1 MFVRE
6 VKDMNLKRKNKIFK
20 SRAYSKLVEN
30 EIKLLRNLIQHLNN
44 TIGKMN
50 KMLMEA
56 SLLNPKT
63 DIVDAKQ
70 IKHELWRLKVQTQTA
85 EDYLVTYLDHYKF

>member
-20 SRAYSKLVEN
+20 SKAYSKLVEN

-50 KMLMEA
+50 KMLMDA
-56 SLLNPKT
+56 SSLDPKI
-63 DIVDAKQ
+63 DVVDAKQ
-70 IKHELWRLKVQTQTA
+70 IKHELWRLKVQAQSA